1 LIPALCYRIINML
14 EPVRLMHLSLRQTLL
29 ACLAA
34 AAASLSGCALTDE
47 PVEPVAVIQE
57 PVEEFVGPPEAR
69 PFGMYIAR
77 TAASQIGTPYRLG
90 GQTPGKSF
98 DCSGLVQWAYSQY
111 GISVPRQS
119 TGQRRVGKSISLSE
133 AMAGDLII
141 FKSSSAVH
149 GLHTGIMTSRRTFV
163 HAPRQGFKIREESVN
178 SYWRRHL
185 LSIRRVSDFSLVMTA
200 EEVDELIDRAQSS
213 QVAIKP
219 LPRPKKVAEAA
230 EAPSDVSVTIVA
242 ETPSHRL
249 EPHAKAPEA
258 ADQISAT
265 PADAAAMLAQPMPI
279 KTQGES
285 VMTAAAA
292 PIVQPE
298 GSSPKAD
305 PAHQPAAPA
314 AAKAH
319 GTGSRNS
326 VTPKASSRKA
336 GPAKT
341 ASASKAKAG
350 TKVKAGSKAKPS
362 AARHSA
368 AKATKPEPPKAARK
382 EENAASAAG
391 SASQKTH

>member
-1 LIPALCYRIINML
+1 MIPALCYRIINML

-185 LSIRRVSDFSLVMTA
+185 LSIRRVSDFSIVMTA

-219 LPRPKKVAEAA
+219 LPRPKKVA

-305 PAHQPAAPA
+305 PAHQPAA
-314 AAKAH
+314 AKAH

-336 GPAKT
+336 GPART

-350 TKVKAGSKAKPS
+350 TKVKASSKAKPT